1 MNQASSNYRHGHA
14 DDAQSEVCNANFPL
28 DEHGVPILY
37 EVVAPERWHQDHD
50 PAADAGEELPAD
62 IVPRLEMLL
71 QARLDAAVDAA
82 VQHAM
87 EQALQSAERH
97 LRDDLHS
104 QLRHA
109 LPTLI
114 AEVLEKRSGH

>member
-1 MNQASSNYRHGHA
+1 MNQASSDYRHGHA

-28 DEHGVPILY
+28 DEHGVPIL
-37 EVVAPERWHQDHD
+37 
-50 PAADAGEELPAD
+50 AADAAGEELPAD

-114 AEVLEKRSGH
+114 AEVLQKRSGP

>member
-1 MNQASSNYRHGHA
+1 MNQAGSNYRQGPA

-37 EVVAPERWHQDHD
+37 EVVAPERWHQEGS
-50 PAADAGEELPAD
+50 PAAEAGEDLLAD
-62 IVPRLEMLL
+62 IVPRLEVLL
-71 QARLDAAVDAA
+71 QARLDSAVDEAMH
-82 VQHAM
+82 HAM
-87 EQALQSAERH
+87 EQALQAAERR

-104 QLRHA
+104 QLHHV

-114 AEVLEKRSGH
+114 AEVLQKRSGH